1 MTAEKSQYNQE
12 KSSLLSKADQPE
24 VYLALGRYFHSHVD
38 YPAAIRAYTAGLE
51 IDPKHDELH
60 CMLGLT
66 YHNQG
71 DHPKA
76 ISHYRKA
83 REINPRNAEATYY
96 LGFILIQ
103 ESETLEAITYLKEA
117 IALHPK
123 LNDAYYF
130 LGIALE
136 RTGEHKQALDILQ
149 RCLTESYPVVAAQ
162 VVFTIGEL
170 ISNRRRYAC
179 APCHAQACADALL
192 EILQRKHL
200 HCFGDSHR
208 SVFNNLDGIT
218 CYNVGAGTA
227 YNLIN
232 TNSSTGAGNKITRIV
247 SQLDSKNDAL
257 LLVFGEIDCM
267 EHIYKNAFR
276 VCGDPE
282 RLTKELAGRFL
293 EFAAALGDR
302 GFEVLVYG
310 PAFSGVALNSHGSLQ
325 DRNRI
330 VKLFNQHMQR
340 ACSKHRRLAFASLDH
355 LLIDQDLLPRMHF
368 SDDGRHLD
376 HFPKGS
382 KVLQGIVLTSYI
394 HSILERGREHDEP
407 QSTGPIKRNLAEG
420 KPFTILQQRSKQ
432 GEPGRSLVSMTQS
445 GLLSDEGMVTI
456 KPEICHESAIIID
469 LLDHLPI
476 SSIHLTL
483 LALQADETIKT
494 EVEVIG
500 IGKDAQECFG
510 RYKLEGARQGVASLN
525 IDHVIARAIWIRFR
539 WGWDGLSMT
548 GGSVSLVNLS
558 IA

>member
-1 MTAEKSQYNQE
+1 MTAEKTQYNQE
-12 KSSLLSKADQPE
+12 KSSLLSRAEQPE
-24 VYLALGRYFHSHVD
+24 GYLALGRYLHSQVD

-51 IDPKHDELH
+51 IDPDHGELH

-71 DHPKA
+71 DHQKA
-76 ISHYRKA
+76 ISHYRTA
-83 REINPRNAEATYY
+83 TQLNPRNAEANYY

-103 ESETLEAITYLKEA
+103 ESKTLEAITYLKKA
-117 IALHPK
+117 IAINPK

-136 RTGEHKQALDILQ
+136 RTGEHKQALSILQ
-149 RCLTESYPVVAAQ
+149 QCLTESYPVLAPQ

-170 ISNRRRYAC
+170 LSKRRQYEC
-179 APCHAQACADALL
+179 VPCHAQACADVLL
-192 EILQRKHL
+192 EILRRKHL

-208 SVFNNLDGIT
+208 SVFNNLEGIT
-218 CYNVGAGTA
+218 CYNIGAGTA

-232 TNSSTGAGNKITRIV
+232 TSSTTEAGNKIIKIV
-247 SQLDSKNDAL
+247 NQLSSKNDAL

-276 VCGDPE
+276 GTADPKI
-282 RLTKELAGRFL
+282 LTKELAERFL
-293 EFAAALGDR
+293 EFAISLGDR

-310 PAFSGVALNSHGSLQ
+310 PAFSGVALNSYGSLQ

-330 VKLFNQHMQR
+330 VKLFNKQIKR
-340 ACSKHRRLAFASLDH
+340 GCANHRRLAFASLDH
-355 LLIDQDLLPRMHF
+355 VLIDQRLQPRLHF

-382 KVLQGIVLTSYI
+382 KVLQGIILSSFI
-394 HSILERGREHDEP
+394 HSILERRQDREEP
-407 QSTGPIKRNLAEG
+407 EDPGPIKLNLAVS

-432 GEPGRSLVSMTQS
+432 KESGRSLIDLVQTGLVSR
-445 GLLSDEGMVTI
+445 EGIVPI
-456 KPEICHESAIIID
+456 NSESCHESAMIVD

-476 SSIHLTL
+476 NSIHFTL
-483 LALQADETIKT
+483 LALLSNDIIEGDL
-494 EVEVIG
+494 EVIC
-500 IGKDAQECFG
+500 IGKDAQKSLG
-510 RYKLEGARQGVASLN
+510 HHKLEGAGKMMVNLHIES
-525 IDHVIARAIWIRFR
+525 VIARAVWIRFL
-539 WGWDGLSMT
+539 WDGHDPS
-548 GGSVSLVNLS
+548 SPRSSISLGNLS